1 MKIDWNFWHIFYL
14 PKIVIDKDIGILQMF
29 TMNLDMFW
37 HNSITI
43 VEPQRWQQLMIS
55 LNSRI
60 VKHQLLVRFL
70 PWTADVFVF
79 TYPVY
84 LVVLYL
90 WGVYKKD
97 DYFKLA
103 AFAIAF
109 SAWLAAVTNQVIQY
123 FGDKSRPE
131 QAISLKENLI
141 LSHLPTDPFPSDHA
155 AVSAAIAMSTLLWGI
170 KHKDKKFLA
179 ASVFFWFASGVMSFS
194 RVAVAIH
201 RPTDILVGIL
211 VWVSSAS
218 LLLHSTI
225 WKWVARIIGSLIV
238 LEKRLFKNVFGIN
251 Q

>member
-1 MKIDWNFWHIFYL
+1 
-14 PKIVIDKDIGILQMF
+14 
-29 TMNLDMFW
+29 MFW

-90 WGVYKKD
+90 WGVHKKD

-103 AFAIAF
+103 SFAIAF

-131 QAISLKENLI
+131 SVISLKENLI

-155 AVSAAIAMSTLLWGI
+155 AVSAAIAMSTLLWWI
-170 KHKDKKFLA
+170 KHRDKKFLA

-201 RPTDILVGIL
+201 RPTDILV
-211 VWVSSAS
+211 W
-218 LLLHSTI
+218 
-225 WKWVARIIGSLIV
+225 LIV
-238 LEKRLFKNVFGIN
+238 WSLSAWLILRGVVRNWLLRSVFTPLIRLQEWLFDRLGRKI
-251 Q
+251 